1 MQDTPDMQDIKESR
15 KKINQIDEQMAAL
28 FKKRMDVCKDIALY
42 KKESGLS
49 VRDEVREAEVVMRNS
64 EKIEDLELQPYYAD
78 FIKGVIDVSCKYQSA
93 LMRKM
98 RVAYS
103 GTTGAFAHIA
113 AKRMFPEAEYVAF
126 SSFKEAYDAVQ
137 SGEYDCAVLPIE
149 NSYAGEVGEVM
160 DLIFSGDLC
169 INQVLDVPIE
179 HDLLAV
185 DGASIDDIKTVVS
198 HPQALA
204 QCGEYILG
212 HGFETKTYS
221 NTALAAEFV
230 KEQNDPSIAAIASA
244 DSAEIF
250 GLTALDRRINDNR
263 NNTTRFASFSRVK
276 NKPQSVAKRENEN
289 FILVFTVQNES
300 GALASALN
308 IIGAHNFNMRS
319 LRSRPMKNLQWN
331 YYFYIEA
338 EGNVNTE
345 NGKEMLQELS
355 ALCAKL
361 KLAGSY
367 FADNA

>member
-1 MQDTPDMQDIKESR
+1 MQDIKESR
-15 KKINQIDEQMAAL
+15 KQINRIDEQMAQL
-28 FKKRMDVCKDIALY
+28 FQERMSACKDIALY
-42 KKESGLS
+42 KKANGLS
-49 VRDEVREAEVVMRNS
+49 VRDEVREAEVVKRNVDKVQNV
-64 EKIEDLELQPYYAD
+64 EIQPYYAD
-78 FIKGVIDVSCKYQSA
+78 FIKGVMDVSCKYQSA

-98 RVAYS
+98 RVTYC
-103 GTTGAFAHIA
+103 GTAGAFAHIA
-113 AKRMFPEAEYVAF
+113 AKRMFPEAEYIPFA
-126 SSFKEAYDAVQ
+126 SFREAYEAVE
-137 SGEYDCAVLPIE
+137 SGDYDCAVLPIE

-160 DLIFSGDLC
+160 DLIFSGDLS
-169 INQVLDVPIE
+169 INQVIDVPIE

-185 DGASIDDIKTVVS
+185 SGAKAEDVKTVVS

-204 QCGEYILG
+204 QCGEYIRAK
-212 HGFETKTYS
+212 GFETRAYS
-221 NTALAAEFV
+221 NTALAAEYV
-230 KEQNDPSIAAIASA
+230 KNAADKSIAAIASA
-244 DSAEIF
+244 DTAEIF
-250 GLTALDRRINDNR
+250 GLCTVDKGINDNR
-263 NNTTRFASFSRVK
+263 NNTTRFASFSRAK
-276 NKPQSVAKRENEN
+276 NKPESVAKTDNEN

-345 NGKEMLQELS
+345 NGREMLQELS

-361 KLAGSY
+361 KLVGSY

>member
-1 MQDTPDMQDIKESR
+1 M
-15 KKINQIDEQMAAL
+15 
-28 FKKRMDVCKDIALY
+28 
-42 KKESGLS
+42 
-49 VRDEVREAEVVMRNS
+49 
-64 EKIEDLELQPYYAD
+64 
-78 FIKGVIDVSCKYQSA
+78 SCKYQSA

-230 KEQNDPSIAAIASA
+230 KEQNDPSIARSH
-244 DSAEIF
+244 
-250 GLTALDRRINDNR
+250 RRIR
-263 NNTTRFASFSRVK
+263 QRY
-276 NKPQSVAKRENEN
+276 SV
-289 FILVFTVQNES
+289 
-300 GALASALN
+300 
-308 IIGAHNFNMRS
+308 
-319 LRSRPMKNLQWN
+319 
-331 YYFYIEA
+331 
-338 EGNVNTE
+338 
-345 NGKEMLQELS
+345 
-355 ALCAKL
+355 
-361 KLAGSY
+361 
-367 FADNA
+367 